1 MNLNI
6 CLQLFGVILVFTFA
20 PISEPKESIIWD
32 ILFHSSFSSNG
43 DQTDFPVDC
52 WGWLEPAILVVPFVH
67 EDDISLSDLSSD
79 VGVYGSLLPTIKNE
93 TKWYIM
99 NDIRLELDLS
109 YQYSIHDN
117 ILIPGISVIDPID
130 MLSPLKLLAPE

>member
-1 MNLNI
+1 MNLI
-6 CLQLFGVILVFTFA
+6 RCLQLFGVILVFTFA

-43 DQTDFPVDC
+43 DQTDFPDDC

-79 VGVYGSLLPTIKNE
+79 VGVYGSLLPTIKKL
-93 TKWYIM
+93 TKWYII
-99 NDIRLELDLS
+99 NDIRFIF
-109 YQYSIHDN
+109 YQYTIHNN
-117 ILIPGISVIDPID
+117 IPIPGISVIDPID